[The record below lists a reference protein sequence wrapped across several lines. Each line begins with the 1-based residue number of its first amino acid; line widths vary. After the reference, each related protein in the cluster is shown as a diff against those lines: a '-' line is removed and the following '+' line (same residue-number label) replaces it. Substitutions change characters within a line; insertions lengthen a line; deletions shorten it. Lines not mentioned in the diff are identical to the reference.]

1 LWTDKIEN
9 QTGSIFKTGIK
20 IAFNKIIVISKIDPK
35 NILSPKTFNPSISHH
50 NGFAVTDFQSL
61 MKERLEISSPLEINV
76 IELLKQTIEIILSQA
91 LVEEEDFCLPLPLS
105 SNQSPSPP
113 SIEIPQMSNN
123 LQQHMNLEP
132 IVEEAS
138 RKYDVDRDLI
148 KAVIEVESAGNPL
161 AISHAGAQG
170 LMQLMPGTAAD
181 MDVANPFDPV
191 QNVMGGTRYLRQLL
205 DRYQGNVRL
214 ALSAYNWGMGNLERR
229 PEAMPKETR
238 NYIAKVERLLT
249 TS

>member
-1 LWTDKIEN
+1 
-9 QTGSIFKTGIK
+9 
-20 IAFNKIIVISKIDPK
+20 
-35 NILSPKTFNPSISHH
+35 
-50 NGFAVTDFQSL
+50 